1 MLDRNRSPLLRVRR
15 RRSAAL
21 TLAAG
26 LAAVLALAGCGDSV
40 PSGAV
45 ANVDGTVIEKSDFD
59 RWLVAAA
66 RSQQQQAGTPGGPVA
81 IPDQPEFRKCAA
93 ERVKQPRQSGAP
105 KLNEQQARDQCKQE
119 YDLLREQV
127 MQFLI
132 SSEWIEKEA
141 ESRGIE
147 ASDAEVDRM
156 FEQQKRQSFQNEGQ
170 YREFLKASGQT
181 EADLK
186 FRIRLDVLSNKVRE
200 EIVKDKGE
208 VTDAQVRDY
217 YNRNRSQFGQ
227 PEKRDLSVVLTE
239 KEAEAKKARTALDDG
254 QSFSQVAKRYSIDE
268 ASKGQGGKL
277 PGVSRGQQDAA
288 FDQAVFRAKKG
299 EIVGPVKTQFGFY
312 VFRVDKI
319 TPGSQQSFEQSRETI
334 KAQLRSEKEQKAL
347 DAFVKEFEKEYR
359 EKTNCAKGY
368 TIPQCKNGPKPQPQQ
383 MPGAGEGAPPQG
395 GQGAPPQ
402 GGKGVPPT
410 QGAPPSGP

>member
-1 MLDRNRSPLLRVRR
+1 MLDRNR
-15 RRSAAL
+15 RSLSSRPRTPVLL
-21 TLAAG
+21 TLTAG
-26 LAAVLALAGCGDSV
+26 LLAALALAGCGNDV
-40 PSGAV
+40 PPGAV
-45 ANVDGTVIEKSDFD
+45 ANVDGEMIEKSEFD

-66 RSQQQQAGTPGGPVA
+66 RSQQQQAGAPGGPVS
-81 IPDQPEFRKCAA
+81 IPDPPDYRKCAA
-93 ERVKQPRQSGAP
+93 ERVKQPQQSGAP
-105 KLNEQQARDQCKQE
+105 KLNEQQARELCKQE
-119 YDLLREQV
+119 YDLLRDQV

-132 SSEWIEKEA
+132 SSDWIEKEA

-156 FEQQKRQSFQNEGQ
+156 FEQQKRQSFQNDAQ
-170 YREFLKASGQT
+170 YQEFLKASGQT

-208 VTDAQVRDY
+208 VTDSEVRDY
-217 YNRNRSQFGQ
+217 YNKNKSQFGQ

-239 KEAEAKKARTALDDG
+239 KEAEAAKAKQALEDG
-254 QSFSQVAKRYSIDE
+254 QSFREVAKRYSIDE

-277 PGVSRGQQDAA
+277 PGVTRGQQDAA
-288 FDQAVFRAKKG
+288 FDQAVFKAKKG
-299 EIVGPVKTQFGFY
+299 ELVGPVKTQFGFY

-319 TPGSQQSFEQSRETI
+319 TPGSQQSFDQSRETI

-347 DAFVKEFEKEYR
+347 DAFVKEFQKEYR
-359 EKTNCAKGY
+359 DKTNCAKGY
-368 TIPQCKNGPKPQPQQ
+368 TISQCKNGPKEQPQV
-383 MPGAGEGAPPQG
+383 PGAGQGAPPQG

-402 GGKGVPPT
+402 GGQGVPPT
-410 QGAPPSGP
+410 QGPPPSGG

>member
-1 MLDRNRSPLLRVRR
+1 MLDRHRPLSLPRR
-15 RRSAAL
+15 PRKPVLLTLTAGLLAAL
-21 TLAAG
+21 AF
-26 LAAVLALAGCGDSV
+26 AGCGNDV
-40 PSGAV
+40 PPGAV
-45 ANVDGTVIEKSDFD
+45 ANVDGTVIEKSEFD

-66 RSQQQQAGTPGGPVA
+66 RSQQQQAGAPGGPVS
-81 IPDQPEFRKCAA
+81 IPDPPDYRKCAA
-93 ERVKQPRQSGAP
+93 ARVKQPQQSGAT
-105 KLNEQQARDQCKQE
+105 KLNEQQARTLCKQE
-119 YDLLREQV
+119 YDLLRDQV

-147 ASDAEVDRM
+147 ATDAEVDRM
-156 FEQQKRQSFQNEGQ
+156 FDQQKRQSFQNEGQ
-170 YREFLKASGQT
+170 YQEFLRASGQT

-208 VTDAQVRDY
+208 VTDSQVRDY
-217 YNRNRSQFGQ
+217 YNKNKSQFGE
-227 PEKRDLSVVLTE
+227 PEKRDLSVVLTQ
-239 KEAEAKKARTALDDG
+239 KEAEAAKAKRALEDG
-254 QSFSQVAKRYSIDE
+254 QSFREVAKRYSIDE

-277 PGVSRGQQDAA
+277 PGVTRGQQDAA
-288 FDQAVFRAKKG
+288 FDQAVFKAKKG
-299 EIVGPVKTQFGFY
+299 ELVGPVKTQFGFY

-347 DAFVKEFEKEYR
+347 DAFVKEFQKEYR
-359 EKTNCAKGY
+359 DKTNCAKGY
-368 TIPQCKNGPKPQPQQ
+368 AISQCKNGPKEQPQ
-383 MPGAGEGAPPQG
+383 MPGAGQGAPPQG

-402 GGKGVPPT
+402 GAPPV
-410 QGAPPSGP
+410 QGNPPSGG